1 MGLTSNPWPWP
12 LKVYVERSAF
22 ALKRRCDYACDEQS
36 FAHSFQFADC
46 TAHARRPQR
55 EPSLPRQESYHGRKS
70 LIPLSHLCGSS
81 RGSLRFWKYWW
92 SAEGCGC
99 LAEGRGRLTFS
110 LWSIRFLHGLRAVR
124 GIFAVFSITVE
135 HRGLNRTVW
144 KGYWPMKAFLTVR
157 WSNKQH
163 WSNGRCYSCY
173 ERHQRSQFIQ
183 DGIEL
188 SFLPVTS
195 IAYTVYTP
203 VIFVRAYPSQ
213 PELSAAYHDP
223 RATFPKHANGNLMIN
238 YKNVPCQ
245 CIKIGRT
252 ACMYSSWLFGSS
264 LLVICCKYWSHTVWP
279 QKSRPLLKFH

>member
-183 DGIEL
+183 AGIEL
-188 SFLPVTS
+188 SSTSDIYSLYRLYACNFCKGLPEPTRALCSVPRPTS
-195 IAYTVYTP
+195 HVPQTRQWQSYDKLQKCALSVYQN
-203 VIFVRAYPSQ
+203 RA
-213 PELSAAYHDP
+213 
-223 RATFPKHANGNLMIN
+223 N
-238 YKNVPCQ
+238 
-245 CIKIGRT
+245 
-252 ACMYSSWLFGSS
+252 S
-264 LLVICCKYWSHTVWP
+264 LHV
-279 QKSRPLLKFH
+279 